1 MNLPQ
6 KLKQIFIS
14 DLERYSP
21 YMERDLK
28 KLLMN
33 ISIPYLEGKQVGHVR
48 AFCFEYDHED
58 LTISFWALGEKSE
71 IISDILLLPTER
83 DEKHFPSDKFVVEE
97 EDLEDLLYETDL
109 EENEIE
115 DLLIEYRQEKLAIFT
130 NWFIARWRNVTEQLN
145 TTIDAY
151 FSKLNAFYKTDLN
164 TLEPIS
170 WEEIQ
175 EKYTDTDNDI

>member
-1 MNLPQ
+1 MQLTQ

-14 DLERYSP
+14 DLEKYSP

-33 ISIPYLEGKQVGHVR
+33 VSIPYLNNKGVEDVV

-58 LTISFWALGEKSE
+58 LITSFWVLGEKDE
-71 IISDILLLPTER
+71 IISEMLQLPTER
-83 DEKHFPSDKFVVEE
+83 DEKHFPSDKFIVEE
-97 EDLEDLLYETDL
+97 EDLEDLLYETEL

-130 NWFIARWRNVTEQLN
+130 NWFIARWKNVTEQLN
-145 TTIDAY
+145 VTIDAY

-170 WEEIQ
+170 SEEIQ
-175 EKYTDTDNDI
+175 EKYTNPENEI

>member
-1 MNLPQ
+1 MQLTQ

-14 DLERYSP
+14 DLEKYSP
-21 YMERDLK
+21 FMERDLK

-33 ISIPYLEGKQVGHVR
+33 VSIPYLNGKEVAHVV
-48 AFCFEYDHED
+48 AFCFEYDYED
-58 LTISFWALGEKSE
+58 LTISFWALGENNEVISE
-71 IISDILLLPTER
+71 ILELPTER

-97 EDLEDLLYETDL
+97 EDLEDLLYETEL

-130 NWFIARWRNVTEQLN
+130 NWFIARWKNVTEQLN
-145 TTIDAY
+145 VTIDAY

-175 EKYTDTDNDI
+175 EKYANPDNEI

>member
-1 MNLPQ
+1 MELTQ

-14 DLERYSP
+14 DLEKYSP
-21 YMERDLK
+21 YMERDLT

-33 ISIPYLEGKQVGHVR
+33 ISIPYLNNKGVEDVV
-48 AFCFEYDHED
+48 AFCFEYDDED
-58 LTISFWALGEKSE
+58 LITSFWALGEKDE
-71 IISDILLLPTER
+71 IISEILQLPTER

-97 EDLEDLLYETDL
+97 EDLEDLLYETEL

-115 DLLIEYRQEKLAIFT
+115 DLLIEYRQEKQAIFT
-130 NWFIARWRNVTEQLN
+130 NWFIARWKNVTEQLN
-145 TTIDAY
+145 ITIDAY

-175 EKYTDTDNDI
+175 EKYANPDNEI

>member
-1 MNLPQ
+1 MQLTQ

-33 ISIPYLEGKQVGHVR
+33 ISIPYLKGKQVGHVR

-130 NWFIARWRNVTEQLN
+130 NWFIARWRNVSEQLN

-151 FSKLNAFYKTDLN
+151 FSKLNAFYKMDLN

-175 EKYTDTDNDI
+175 EKYTDTDDDI

>member
-1 MNLPQ
+1 
-6 KLKQIFIS
+6 
-14 DLERYSP
+14 
-21 YMERDLK
+21 MEEDLK
-28 KLLMN
+28 GLLTN
-33 ISIPYLEGKQVGHVR
+33 STIPYLEGKDETDVR

-71 IISDILLLPTER
+71 TISDILLLPTER

-130 NWFIARWRNVTEQLN
+130 NWFIARWRNVSEQLN

-175 EKYTDTDNDI
+175 EKYANPDNEI